1 LPGFLVYQDEAAL
14 RRLRWADPPP
24 DARLELGAPTMD
36 ARNEPLSPL
45 GLWILQSQR
54 EILLRHTA
62 GGRAGSAADD
72 IVSTDRRKA

>member
-1 LPGFLVYQDEAAL
+1 CG
-14 RRLRWADPPP
+14 ADSPPI
-24 DARLELGAPTMD
+24 ARLELGAPTMD

-62 GGRAGSAADD
+62 GGRAGSAADND
-72 IVSTDRRKA
+72 IGFPDRRKV

>member
-1 LPGFLVYQDEAAL
+1 VYPDEAAHP
-14 RRLRWADPPP
+14 RLCEAEPPP
-24 DARLELGAPTMD
+24 DERLELGAPTMD

-62 GGRAGSAADD
+62 GGRAGSAVDD
-72 IVSTDRRKA
+72 IVSPDRRKA